1 MKKTI
6 SYLLI
11 LVIAAQMLATVAFAA
26 TTTKYTAA
34 LTFQGEHTGPAREYT
49 GTNMHWSGTTYEEDR
64 HPASP
69 NTFTVYLYKK
79 GFLSS
84 KLVGQAI
91 ECPRNWTHNLWWNDI
106 GSGKYFFSYVKA
118 RDGATVNSDC
128 ITMEMTP

>member
-1 MKKTI
+1 MKKII

-26 TTTKYTAA
+26 TSTKYTAA
-34 LTFQGEHTGPAREYT
+34 LTFQGEHTGPVREYT
-49 GTNMHWSGTTYEEDR
+49 GTTMHWYGTTYEEDR
-64 HPASP
+64 HPESP
-69 NTFTVYLYKK
+69 TTFTVYLYKK
-79 GFLSS
+79 GFWSS
-84 KLVGQAI
+84 PLVGEARQCIRSAYNS
-91 ECPRNWTHNLWWNDI
+91 EWWYNI